1 MKTTKKIFSILDK
14 NEKKNF
20 IILILLAQLVSFV
33 DVACIASVLP
43 FIAVLSNPEI
53 IVSNYYLKKLYELS
67 FFFGIKNYLEFK
79 FFFGV
84 VIIIFF

>member
-33 DVACIASVLP
+33 DVAGIASVLP

-67 FFFGIKNYLEFK
+67 FFFWN
-79 FFFGV
+79 
-84 VIIIFF
+84 